1 MRQRDSPPSFAPPST
16 RSRAAVSA
24 HSVTRVFGG
33 AGVLVLAALLTVD
46 VRWQPRLGV
55 VLITVVATVLLR
67 AWPIA
72 LTKYSSL
79 TGTAVAALGGALV
92 TGLPVTALGVFIGTL
107 VSDIIVHRKAWWWG
121 LVNAG
126 REVLAIAAAYGW
138 FALIALQGSTTQPG
152 TLSAEMVPAI
162 SVYGFMYFV
171 SSKGLQY
178 FSLLWRGKLQP
189 DERSVI
195 LRYEVI
201 AFAASAAASLV
212 ILFTVANV
220 GLVGWGAVAL
230 ALAFAA
236 LLFTRIIDEAIAAE
250 ELNKL
255 HEIELVVNS
264 DASMAE
270 ALQRIADLANRL
282 VDWQRFRISRL
293 GEEGVREIYSS
304 ERGYHGDR
312 TARPEEESRLQREA
326 RESGRTVVVTDAM
339 RDARVS
345 NPRADLRS
353 MVVAPLRFGDRTVGF
368 MEMEHHKRRTY
379 LAKQVAVIE
388 RFARQ
393 LGTALQI
400 QDLRLP
406 LVESVARLEE
416 QVDTLNISAGRL
428 RADAESVARLVA
440 GISRSV
446 AEESEQAAQSR
457 DVADAVH
464 TGTASIARDAHEA
477 ARASERAEQIAGEH
491 RDTIGTAIERL
502 DSAKGFV
509 DESTAV
515 LGDLGTH
522 AQRITSFIAVIKDL
536 AEQTNLLALNA
547 AIEAARAGDQGRGFA
562 VVAEEIRRLAEESA
576 RASEDANQLVAT
588 LASQMERV
596 TVQMDRGRM
605 LVADVETLSSS
616 AHAALAEIL
625 RTSGTAASMTRR
637 IAEVSRTQER
647 DVASVRER
655 VSRIADISQTN
666 RADASQVAKAAESQA
681 TAQIE
686 LEGATQQLR
695 ELALYL
701 ADLARRLTRLG

>member
-1 MRQRDSPPSFAPPST
+1 MTAQTIT
-16 RSRAAVSA
+16 RAFGAA
-24 HSVTRVFGG
+24 GM
-33 AGVLVLAALLTVD
+33 LVLAALLTVD
-46 VRWQPRLGV
+46 NRWLSRLSAV
-55 VLITVVATVLLR
+55 AAIAVATTVLR
-67 AWPIA
+67 ARPIA
-72 LTKYSSL
+72 LTKYSNL
-79 TGTAVAALGGALV
+79 TGTSVASLAGVLV
-92 TGLPVTALGVFIGTL
+92 AGLPATALGVFGGIL
-107 VSDIIVHRKAWWWG
+107 VTDVLIHRKAWLWG

-126 REVLAIAAAYGW
+126 REVLAISAAYGW
-138 FALIALQGSTTQPG
+138 FALIATQGSDATPG
-152 TLSAEMVPAI
+152 ELSAEMVPAI
-162 SVYGFMYFV
+162 SVFGFMYFIAA
-171 SSKGLQY
+171 KGLQY
-178 FSLLWRGKLQP
+178 FSLLFRDKLMS
-189 DERSVI
+189 DERSLI

-201 AFAASAAASLV
+201 SFAAAAAASLV

-220 GLVGWGAVAL
+220 GLVGWSAVAL
-230 ALAFAA
+230 ALGFAG
-236 LLFTRIIDEAIAAE
+236 LLFARIIEEAIAAE

-264 DASMAE
+264 DASMGE
-270 ALQRIADLANRL
+270 ALQRIAELANRL

-293 GEEGVREIYSS
+293 GEDGVREIFSS
-304 ERGYHGDR
+304 ETGYHGER
-312 TARPEEESRLQREA
+312 PTRPEDESRLQREA
-326 RESGRTVVVTDAM
+326 RESGRTVVVTDSAH
-339 RDARVS
+339 DARVS
-345 NPRADLRS
+345 EPQRNVRS

-379 LAKQVAVIE
+379 LDKQVAVIE

-400 QDLRLP
+400 QDLRRP
-406 LVESVARLEE
+406 LVESVARLER
-416 QVDTLNISAGRL
+416 QVDTLNISAGQL
-428 RADAESVARLVA
+428 RADAEAVAKLVA

-457 DVADAVH
+457 DAADAVH
-464 TGTASIARDAHEA
+464 AGTASIARDAHEA

-509 DESTAV
+509 DESTSV
-515 LGDLGTH
+515 LGDLGDH

-562 VVAEEIRRLAEESA
+562 VVAEEIRRLAGESS

-596 TVQMDRGRM
+596 TRQMDRGRT
-605 LVADVETLSSS
+605 LVSDVESLSGS

-625 RTSGTAASMTRR
+625 RTSGAAASWTRR

-655 VSRIADISQTN
+655 VSRIADISETN
-666 RADASQVAKAAESQA
+666 RSDALKVAKAAESQA
-681 TAQIE
+681 SAQVE

-695 ELALYL
+695 ELAIYL

>member
-1 MRQRDSPPSFAPPST
+1 MN
-16 RSRAAVSA
+16 A
-24 HSVTRVFGG
+24 HTITRVFGA
-33 AGVLVLAALLTVD
+33 AGVLVLAALLAAD
-46 VRWQPRLGV
+46 PRWQPRLGV
-55 VLITVVATVLLR
+55 VVVVNVATTLLR

-79 TGTAVAALGGALV
+79 TGTAVASLAGALV
-92 TGLPVTALGVFIGTL
+92 AGLPITALGVFIGTL
-107 VSDIIVHRKAWWWG
+107 VSDIIVHRKTWWWG
-121 LVNAG
+121 IINAG

-138 FALIALQGSTTQPG
+138 FALIATQGSATQPG
-152 TLSAEMVPAI
+152 ALSADMVPAI

-171 SSKGLQY
+171 ASKGLQY
-178 FSLLWRGKLQP
+178 FSLLWRDKLQP

-201 AFAASAAASLV
+201 AFAASAAATLV

-220 GLVGWGAVAL
+220 GFVGWAVVAL

-270 ALQRIADLANRL
+270 ALRRIADLANRL

-293 GEEGVREIYSS
+293 GEDGVREIYSS
-304 ERGYHGDR
+304 EGGYHGDR
-312 TARPEEESRLQREA
+312 AARPIEENRLQREA
-326 RESGRTVVVTDAM
+326 RESGRTVVVTDAV
-339 RDARVS
+339 RDARVAS
-345 NPRADLRS
+345 PRADLRS

-379 LAKQVAVIE
+379 LAKQVAVVE

-428 RADAESVARLVA
+428 RADAEAVARLVA

-464 TGTASIARDAHEA
+464 SGTASIARDAHEA

-509 DESTAV
+509 DESTSV
-515 LGDLGTH
+515 LGDLGAH

-547 AIEAARAGDQGRGFA
+547 AIEAARAGEQGRGFA

-596 TVQMDRGRM
+596 TRQMDRGRT

-637 IAEVSRTQER
+637 IAEVSRSQER